1 MGGTEPP
8 STTVY
13 DFVPIEK
20 HAETTPSGIEQRSA
34 AATAQF
40 DPLQGAPQMA
50 QMAPP
55 QPLPTVPVAPLG
67 KIAPGVSPQM
77 SLVIPL
83 GIRPETVQQVG
94 GMVGRIMD
102 SVRDFIGAMAWGPPV
117 PEPIVTRFKRKTPH
131 GDASDDNA

>member
-20 HAETTPSGIEQRSA
+20 HAETTPSGIEEQR
-34 AATAQF
+34 
-40 DPLQGAPQMA
+40 
-50 QMAPP
+50 
-55 QPLPTVPVAPLG
+55 
-67 KIAPGVSPQM
+67 
-77 SLVIPL
+77 

-131 GDASDDNA
+131 EHASDDNA